1 MNSNTEKDRTE
12 HILTLTSRK
21 ELKISGVRQI
31 LNFDDTSVAF
41 VTSDGELDIDGE
53 GLNIDVLDL
62 DRGVASV
69 TGNISGMNYI
79 SDRPIKKRKLW
90 GGI

>member
-1 MNSNTEKDRTE
+1 MNSYTEKDRTE
-12 HILTLTSRK
+12 HTLTLTSRK
-21 ELKISGVRQI
+21 ELKISGVKQI

>member
-1 MNSNTEKDRTE
+1 MNSNTEKDHAE
-12 HILTLTSRK
+12 HTLTLTSRK
-21 ELKISGVRQI
+21 ELKISGVKQI

-79 SDRPIKKRKLW
+79 SDRPVKKRKLW
-90 GGI
+90 G

>member
-69 TGNISGMNYI
+69 TGNISGINYI

>member
-1 MNSNTEKDRTE
+1 MNTNTEKDHAE
-12 HILTLTSRK
+12 HTLTLMSRK
-21 ELKISGVRQI
+21 ELKISGVKQI

-79 SDRPIKKRKLW
+79 SDRPVKKRKLW
-90 GGI
+90 G

>member
-12 HILTLTSRK
+12 HTLTLTSRK

-69 TGNISGMNYI
+69 FGNISGMNYI
-79 SDRPIKKRKLW
+79 SDRPIKKRKLL